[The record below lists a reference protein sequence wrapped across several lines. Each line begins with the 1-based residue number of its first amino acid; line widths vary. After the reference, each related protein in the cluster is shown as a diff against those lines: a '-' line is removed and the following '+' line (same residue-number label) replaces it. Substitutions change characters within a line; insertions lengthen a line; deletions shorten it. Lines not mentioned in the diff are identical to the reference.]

1 MKLNFLKLGEGP
13 PLIILHGVFGTL
25 DNWMSVA
32 KELAGHHTVYLVD
45 QRNHGKSPHSDEFNY
60 EVMAEDLKEF
70 INDNDIE
77 KPAILG
83 HSMGGKTAMKFAI
96 THTDMWNKLIVVDIS
111 PKAYPVHH
119 QAILKGLKSIN
130 MDKLESRSDADKK
143 LAQYVDDL
151 GTRQFLL
158 KNLSRSKGGYSWK
171 LNLKAIDENIEAIGE
186 GLEERLA
193 TEKEVLFIRGE
204 KSHYVRDEDYILINQ
219 IFPNAQIETV
229 KGAGHWVHAEKPK
242 ELIKLILS
250 FLK

>member
-1 MKLNFLKLGEGP
+1 MKLNFVKLGEGS
-13 PLIILHGVFGTL
+13 PLIILHGVFGAL
-25 DNWMSVA
+25 DNLMSVA
-32 KELAGHHTVYLVD
+32 KELAEHHTVYLVD

-77 KPAILG
+77 RPAILG

-96 THTDMWNKLIVVDIS
+96 THTNMWDKLIVVDIS

-119 QAILKGLKSIN
+119 QTILKGLKSID
-130 MDKLESRSDADKK
+130 MDKLGSRSDADKK

-158 KNLSRSKGGYSWK
+158 KNLSRSKDGYSWK

-204 KSHYVRDEDYILINQ
+204 KSDYIRNEDYILINQ
-219 IFPNAQIETV
+219 IFPNARIETV
-229 KGAGHWVHAEKPK
+229 EGAGHWVHAEKPK
-242 ELIKLILS
+242 ELIELVLS